1 MGPEGLPVQ
10 AKRLNTTGSPRG
22 LGFPHYSWKSGC
34 EGWLARSSSTRWGG
48 GRGVL
53 PQGKVPRGKMVNP
66 GALLQAPTSSAM
78 TFCQR
83 RLSSGVRRLEGSDS
97 APQVCRAGCP
107 LL

>member
-48 GRGVL
+48 GEGSAATGEGSQREDGEPRSPAPSPNILCYDVL
-53 PQGKVPRGKMVNP
+53 PEK
-66 GALLQAPTSSAM
+66 ALLWCAASG
-78 TFCQR
+78 
-83 RLSSGVRRLEGSDS
+83 RL
-97 APQVCRAGCP
+97 
-107 LL
+107 